1 MDRLRTGK
9 SLRVAVLLG
18 GNSPEREVSLA
29 SGICVASALELAG
42 HHPRAVDPAEVDL
55 VDIDWRQFDACFV
68 ALHGGAGEDGRVQ
81 RELDALN
88 VPYTGCGPAA
98 SALAMCKSA
107 AKQRWLEVGILTPD
121 FVLAHAVEPMHV
133 ITDRARSLRYPL
145 VVKPDSLGSSLG
157 VQIVRNEDQLHNA
170 FAECQLYDPC
180 VIAERYIDG
189 REFTVALIES
199 RPLPLIEII
208 TAGQVFTYQAKYHTT
223 PNSPETDSPENDPP
237 ITRSFPAELTS
248 RQIDRLEQTA
258 VAAAEAIGTTGLVR
272 VDLMLSS
279 ADEADEVFVLEIN
292 TSPGMTQQSLA
303 PQAAFQ
309 DDIDMP
315 TLCDYLVRQCLAQEV
330 LR

>member
-55 VDIDWRQFDACFV
+55 VDIDWRQFDVCFV

-81 RELDALN
+81 RELDALS
-88 VPYTGCGPAA
+88 VPYTGSGPVA

-107 AKQRWLEVGILTPD
+107 AKQRWLEVGVPTSD
-121 FVLAHAVEPMHV
+121 FVLAHAVEPMHA
-133 ITDRARSLRYPL
+133 ITDRAHSLRYPL

-157 VQIVRNEDQLHNA
+157 VQIVHNDDQFQNA

-180 VIAERYIDG
+180 VIAERYIHG

-199 RPLPLIEII
+199 RPLPLIEIV
-208 TAGQVFTYQAKYHTT
+208 TAGQVFTYHAKYHTT
-223 PNSPETDSPENDPP
+223 TDTSENHPP
-237 ITRSFPAELTS
+237 VTRSFHTELTGQ
-248 RQIDRLEQTA
+248 QIDWLDQTA
-258 VAAAEAIGTTGLVR
+258 VAAAEALGTAGLVR
-272 VDLMLSS
+272 VDLMLS
-279 ADEADEVFVLEIN
+279 ATDEVFVLEIN

-309 DDIDMP
+309 DGIDMP

-330 LR
+330 LQ